1 MFCPNCRANVPDGT
15 SFCTNC
21 GYNLA
26 ASAPV
31 TPAAQMNNTP
41 ENANAIN
48 NTINNVSGAVG
59 NAVNSVGSAVGNAF
73 NSIGGGSVSNAFNS
87 FTGGPDYN
95 PNPFSNSTWD
105 GSVVDTIINSIV
117 ASLIMSCT
125 CSIATPWAI
134 CYMMKF
140 IISHTVIDGRRLKF
154 DGDGGALFGQ
164 WIKWLLL
171 TVITCGIYSF
181 WVTPRLYKWVASHIH
196 FEN

>member
-15 SFCTNC
+15 AFCTSC

-26 ASAPV
+26 ANAA
-31 TPAAQMNNTP
+31 PAAPANNAP
-41 ENANAIN
+41 ENANSIN

-59 NAVNSVGSAVGNAF
+59 NAVSSVGGAVGNAF
-73 NSIGGGSVSNAFNS
+73 NSIGGGAVGNAFNS

-105 GSVVDTIINSIV
+105 GGVVDTIVNSIV
-117 ASLIMSCT
+117 ASLIMTCT
-125 CSIATPWAI
+125 CSIAAPWAI

-140 IISHTVIDGRRLKF
+140 IISHTVIDGKRLKF
-154 DGDGGALFGQ
+154 DGDGGSLFAQ

-171 TVITCGIYSF
+171 CVVTCGIYSF
-181 WVTPRLYKWVASHIH
+181 WVAPRLYKWVASHIH
-196 FEN
+196 FED